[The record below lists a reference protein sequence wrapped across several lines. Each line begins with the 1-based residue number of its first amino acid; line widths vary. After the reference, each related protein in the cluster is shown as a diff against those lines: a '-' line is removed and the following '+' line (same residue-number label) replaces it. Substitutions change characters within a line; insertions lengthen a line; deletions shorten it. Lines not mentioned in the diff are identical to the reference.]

1 MATMRENDLENMARA
16 ALCVVASTA
25 VALAD
30 LAEVRALQDVQ
41 SHVGGV
47 MADEVLWG
55 CIENLKGLNA
65 RLKAELEKEANSHA
79 GN

>member
-1 MATMRENDLENMARA
+1 MATMRENDLENMAIA
-16 ALCVVASTA
+16 ARCVVASTV

-41 SHVGGV
+41 SHVSGV

-55 CIENLKGLNA
+55 CIENLRGLNA
-65 RLKAELEKEANSHA
+65 RLLAEFENGVNSHVCD
-79 GN
+79 

>member
-1 MATMRENDLENMARA
+1 MMISEDNSGSMAHTVRCAVA
-16 ALCVVASTA
+16 AAV

-41 SHVGGV
+41 SHVSVV

-55 CIENLKGLNA
+55 CIENLRGLNA
-65 RLKAELEKEANSHA
+65 RLLAEFENGVNSHVCD
-79 GN
+79 

>member
-16 ALCVVASTA
+16 ALCVVASTD

-65 RLKAELEKEANSHA
+65 RLQAELEKEANSHA

>member
-1 MATMRENDLENMARA
+1 MATMREDDLENMARA
-16 ALCVVASTA
+16 RPVRRGLYA

-30 LAEVRALQDVQ
+30 LAEVRVLQDVQ
-41 SHVGGV
+41 SHVGGM

-65 RLKAELEKEANSHA
+65 RLQAELEKGANSHV
-79 GN
+79 GD

>member
-1 MATMRENDLENMARA
+1 MIARENDLENVIRIAR
-16 ALCVVASTA
+16 CVVASTA

-41 SHVGGV
+41 SHVGGM

-55 CIENLKGLNA
+55 CIENLKGLSA
-65 RLKAELEKEANSHA
+65 RLRAELESGGE
-79 GN
+79 

>member
-1 MATMRENDLENMARA
+1 MATMRENDLENMARTA
-16 ALCVVASTA
+16 RCVVASTA

-41 SHVGGV
+41 SHVVGV

-65 RLKAELEKEANSHA
+65 RLQAEFENGGE
-79 GN
+79 

>member
-1 MATMRENDLENMARA
+1 MAISENDLENMASA
-16 ALCVVASTA
+16 TA
-25 VALAD
+25 VEATTHRAALAD

-41 SHVGGV
+41 SHVVGV

-65 RLKAELEKEANSHA
+65 RLQAEFENGGE
-79 GN
+79 

>member
-1 MATMRENDLENMARA
+1 MAISENNSGGMAHTVRCAVA
-16 ALCVVASTA
+16 AAV

-41 SHVGGV
+41 SHVSGV

-55 CIENLKGLNA
+55 CIENLRRLSAGLGA
-65 RLKAELEKEANSHA
+65 GLGDGGEL
-79 GN
+79 

>member
-16 ALCVVASTA
+16 ARCVVASTA

-41 SHVGGV
+41 SHVSGI

-55 CIENLKGLNA
+55 CIENLRSLIAGLRA
-65 RLKAELEKEANSHA
+65 GLEDGGEL
-79 GN
+79 

>member
-16 ALCVVASTA
+16 ARCVVASTA

-41 SHVGGV
+41 SHVGGM
-47 MADEVLWG
+47 MADEALWG
-55 CIENLKGLNA
+55 CIENLRGLNA
-65 RLKAELEKEANSHA
+65 RLLAESEKGGE
-79 GN
+79 

>member
-1 MATMRENDLENMARA
+1 MMISEDNSGSMAHTVR
-16 ALCVVASTA
+16 CVVASTA

-41 SHVGGV
+41 SHVSGM

-55 CIENLKGLNA
+55 CIENLRGLNA
-65 RLKAELEKEANSHA
+65 RLLAEFENGVNSHVCD
-79 GN
+79 

>member
-1 MATMRENDLENMARA
+1 MATMRENDLENMARIA
-16 ALCVVASTA
+16 RCVVSSTA

-41 SHVGGV
+41 SHVGGI

-55 CIENLKGLNA
+55 CIENLRSLIAGLRA
-65 RLKAELEKEANSHA
+65 GLEDGGEL
-79 GN
+79 